1 MIPGQ
6 NRGVL
11 EANIVPILESLAPV
25 RSEAK
30 DIESRMAHYKI
41 LPGET
46 RGYLNNPKTLYK
58 ADMRVLC
65 LLTEAIYAKTSN
77 VAVKPLDYFT
87 HQEIQA
93 AHQYDAN
100 VYRNEMKLP
109 LTLGDF
115 HLINMDYIG
124 EIDIKTIKKLLDNQ
138 LLHYNFDVQREAT
151 IKHVRD
157 EIIMMPTLNQKNIN
171 EIADLIEKKELVTTN
186 IVFNA
191 ALGTGDDGN
200 EVIYDDKKRTV
211 TFMPGTK
218 IDIVDGYHRCTAASQ
233 VLLKNPNADF
243 KFGLLILN
251 TDTIGAKRYQGQLAK
266 QTPLSMVRR
275 KALEEATS
283 ADKVV
288 TLLKRESDLRGKIS
302 EGKYVIKNELVA
314 YDDLVEYID
323 QEFKLQVNADILKVS
338 KYLNEFFT
346 YLVGEFPNELSL
358 NVAEGK
364 RTSYVGNQF
373 MFAGYIYLAAQMY
386 YDNIPAEK
394 VETIIS
400 QMDFSKNEDW
410 AKIIRISQKK
420 AKITEIKKKFDQ
432 LETPV
437 N

>member
-11 EANIVPILESLAPV
+11 EANLAPILEALAPV
-25 RSEAK
+25 RTEAK
-30 DIESRMAHYKI
+30 DLENRMAHYKI

-46 RGYLNNPKTLYK
+46 RGYLSNPKTLYK

-65 LLTEAIYAKTSN
+65 LLTEAVYAKTSN
-77 VAVKPLDYFT
+77 VAIKPLDYFT
-87 HQEIQA
+87 NQEIQT
-93 AHQYDAN
+93 AHQFDAN
-100 VYRNEMKLP
+100 IYRNETKLP

-124 EIDIKTIKKLLDNQ
+124 EVDIKTIKKLLDNQ
-138 LLHYNFDVQREAT
+138 LLSYNFDVQREAT

-191 ALGTGDDGN
+191 ALGTADDGK
-200 EVIYDDKKRTV
+200 EVIYDDKKRSI

-233 VLLKNPNADF
+233 VLLRNPNAEF
-243 KFGLLILN
+243 KFGLLVLN
-251 TDTIGAKRYQGQLAK
+251 TDTTGAKKYQGQLAK

-275 KALEEATS
+275 KALEEAS
-283 ADKVV
+283 DADKVV
-288 TLLKRESDLRGKIS
+288 TLIKRESDLRGKIS
-302 EGKYVIKNELVA
+302 EGKYVTKNELVS
-314 YDDLVEYID
+314 YDDLVGYVN

-338 KYLNEFFT
+338 KYLTEFFT

-386 YDNIPAEK
+386 YDKIPAEK
-394 VETIIS
+394 IATIIE
-400 QMDFSKNEDW
+400 QMDFSKNEEW
-410 AKIIRISQKK
+410 TNIIEIKQKTAKIK
-420 AKITEIKKKFDQ
+420 EIKKKFKQ
-432 LETPV
+432 LKV
-437 N
+437 QIG